1 MANIPQSPASIYLR
15 PTEILDSDH
24 PDIQAYARENTRNTG
39 DDSVPKAVN
48 LYYAVRDHIRYD
60 PYRPFHRPDHY
71 RASTVLKTGRGFC
84 ISKAGLLCAL
94 GRACGIPSRIGFAD
108 VCNHIAN
115 RQLLDYLGSNRFV
128 YHGYTEFFLNGRWVK
143 CTPAFNIE
151 LCRKHRVEPLE
162 FNGVEDSIFHA
173 YSEDNRKFMEYL
185 TYHGEYADIPVEEI
199 VAAWKTEYGPKRV
212 QGWIDDFE
220 RGGGRPP
227 RMIPKVKRCR
237 KVE

>member
-1 MANIPQSPASIYLR
+1 MVNLPKSTESIYLC
-15 PTEILDSDH
+15 PTGILDSDH
-24 PDIQAYARENTRNTG
+24 PDIQAYARGKTRNGG
-39 DDSVPKAVN
+39 DDPVSKAVN
-48 LYYAVRDHIRYD
+48 LYYAVRDPIWYD
-60 PYRPFHRPDHY
+60 PYRPFYRPDHY
-71 RASTVLKTGRGFC
+71 RASAVLKTGRGFC

-151 LCRKHRVEPLE
+151 LCRKHRVAPLE
-162 FNGVEDSIFHA
+162 FNGLEDSIFHA
-173 YSEDNRKFMEYL
+173 YGEDNRKFMNYL
-185 TYHGEYADIPVEEI
+185 TYHGEYADVPVEEI
-199 VAAWKTEYGPKRV
+199 VAAWKREYGPKRV
-212 QGWIDDFE
+212 QGWIDNFE
-220 RGGGRPP
+220 RAGGRTPENSGTEAA
-227 RMIPKVKRCR
+227 